1 MPAGGRCAWI
11 DSTDDGHGALK
22 ISATQYLRDLAGE
35 VVDAVEDGV
44 ELRAA
49 LLAGSAGRGDADD
62 FSDLDLLLYVDELPA
77 AAERDAV
84 RAAVGG
90 ANTRPKPESEHA
102 CGEKFELDGVTVEVV
117 FVTVARVES
126 RLKQLKDSPTDVDAE
141 LQKVVAGILDGLPLR
156 GQELIEGWQARLRD
170 FPEPLRRLLVE
181 RHWSFLP
188 LWYHADEIAARDAEL
203 WRIDALLD
211 AAFNVLA
218 VLAAL
223 NRVYFARVELKRTRS
238 LVARFDRAPPALADR
253 LESLFRLSPDA
264 AAAELG
270 RLIDETRALLAPEFL
285 DLELSLPFPTG
296 TRKQPWAQRP
306 SH

>member
-1 MPAGGRCAWI
+1 VVDERALVLPNDRHGLLTNPA
-11 DSTDDGHGALK
+11 TE
-22 ISATQYLRDLAGE
+22 YLRDLAAE
-35 VVDAVEDGV
+35 VVDAAADQLQ
-44 ELRAA
+44 LRAA
-49 LLAGSAGRGDADD
+49 LLAGSAGRGDADHY
-62 FSDLDLLLYVDELPA
+62 SDLDLLLYVDELPDA
-77 AAERDAV
+77 ATRDAI
-84 RAAVGG
+84 RTAVGG
-90 ANTRPKPESEHA
+90 ANPIAKPSTERA
-102 CGEKFELDGVTVEVV
+102 CGDEFELNGMEQ
-117 FVTVARVES
+117 
-126 RLKQLKDSPTDVDAE
+126 RLEQLRDAPADVDPH
-141 LQKVVAGILDGLPLR
+141 LQKVFAGILDGLPLGGR
-156 GQELIEGWQARLRD
+156 ELIEGWQARLRD

-238 LVARFDRAPPALADR
+238 LVATFDQAPPALADR

-270 RLIDETRALLAPEFL
+270 RLIDETRALLAAEFP
-285 DLELSLPFPTG
+285 DLELALRFPTRS
-296 TRKQPWAQRP
+296 RKQPWAQRP